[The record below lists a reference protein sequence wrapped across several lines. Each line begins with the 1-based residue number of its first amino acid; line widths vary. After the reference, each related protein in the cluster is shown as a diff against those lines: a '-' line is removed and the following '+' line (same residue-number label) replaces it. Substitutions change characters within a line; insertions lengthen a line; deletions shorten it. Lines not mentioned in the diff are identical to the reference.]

1 MFIGRAFNYSRIYPR
16 NTIIN
21 DEEEHED
28 EYEVRLRFF
37 ASFLVVVLV
46 LVIYRQIAALKAGPG
61 AFAQPVISLYLTRR
75 TPSSKAVE
83 VIRNSPISAVDLT
96 WGPIQGQW
104 S

>member
-37 ASFLVVVLV
+37 ASF
-46 LVIYRQIAALKAGPG
+46 
-61 AFAQPVISLYLTRR
+61 
-75 TPSSKAVE
+75 PSSSLSSLSIAK
-83 VIRNSPISAVDLT
+83 
-96 WGPIQGQW
+96 
-104 S
+104 